1 MASPGGPNSVRTSNF
16 LLVGSHKLTLASI
29 GKNKFHLDKV
39 PFLCPLEG
47 NVYLKMQ
54 CEVGSKVEEKGFLTL
69 FEDVSG
75 FGSWHRRWC
84 VLSGYCISYWTYPDD
99 EKRKNP
105 IGRLNL
111 CHCTSQRV
119 DPVNREFCARPNT
132 LELITVR
139 PQRAE
144 DRETLVS
151 QCTDTL
157 CVTKN
162 WLSADTK
169 DERNLWMSKLNQM
182 LVDLRVWQ
190 PDPATAAPWFLGLV
204 PGAWAWGLGL
214 VPGPGAW
221 AWCLGLVPGPGAW
234 AWCLGL
240 VPGPGAWAWCLGL
253 VPGPGAWA
261 WAWALT

>member
-1 MASPGGPNSVRTSNF
+1 
-16 LLVGSHKLTLASI
+16 
-29 GKNKFHLDKV
+29 
-39 PFLCPLEG
+39 
-47 NVYLKMQ
+47 
-54 CEVGSKVEEKGFLTL
+54 TL

-151 QCTDTL
+151 QCTDTM
-157 CVTKN
+157 CVTK
-162 WLSADTK
+162 
-169 DERNLWMSKLNQM
+169 
-182 LVDLRVWQ
+182 
-190 PDPATAAPWFLGLV
+190 
-204 PGAWAWGLGL
+204 
-214 VPGPGAW
+214 
-221 AWCLGLVPGPGAW
+221 
-234 AWCLGL
+234 
-240 VPGPGAWAWCLGL
+240 
-253 VPGPGAWA
+253 
-261 WAWALT
+261 